1 MAISPF
7 RRRILF
13 LVALGVALP
22 AVMLSGLAVY
32 LTSRIARSIENDTA
46 RYNTYLAQQV
56 AESFELE
63 LMDHLRR
70 AVASAEQVA
79 REGGAPGA
87 IVRALAADGGEF
99 AGPHFVPT
107 ADLSGY
113 SLLIVEGQPLLYA
126 LGDGRHR
133 NQYFC
138 GLLLRSPDGN
148 VTGAGGWWV
157 DPVRFVGGHL
167 EVVVRERLPG
177 NPRAYGGI
185 ELIKRTSI
193 EIFDGRGARIGRV
206 REPGDA
212 RAASTEAM
220 AGPFEKLTVRVSVT
234 SDSPIVWTMRFLKLE
249 LAFALV
255 MGLAIVVA
263 TLFGYVY
270 TVRQIELATLK
281 AGFVSNVTHELK
293 TPIALIRLAIDTLE
307 MKRFRSPEEEGKF
320 LAIIGRETQRLTQL
334 VDNILDFARLEAGRG
349 VFRYDAVDLAP
360 LVRDAVESL
369 KPRLDHLGFQVAMDV
384 PESLPAVQADATT
397 LTHCV
402 LNLLDNAIKYS
413 KVHKELRIAADVR
426 GREVAVSVADR
437 GIGIAPGD
445 RKRIFEKFV
454 RLENGLVHEVRG
466 AGLGLSL
473 VDQIMRAHHGRIEVS
488 STPGEGSTFTLVLP
502 MMAAVP
508 AGTAEPQSRT
518 GT

>member
-1 MAISPF
+1 MAIPPF

-13 LVALGVALP
+13 LMALGVALP
-22 AVMLSGLAVY
+22 AVMLAGLAVY

-70 AVASAEQVA
+70 GVASAEQVA
-79 REGGAPGA
+79 REGGTPGA
-87 IVRALAADGGEF
+87 IIAALASEGGEF
-99 AGPHFVPT
+99 LGAHFVPT

-126 LGDGRHR
+126 AGEGRHR
-133 NQYFC
+133 GQYFC

-148 VTGAGGWWV
+148 VVGAGGWWLNAE
-157 DPVRFVGGHL
+157 RFVGGHL
-167 EVVVRERLPG
+167 DVVLRERLPG

-185 ELIKRTSI
+185 ELIKRASI
-193 EIFDGRGARIGRV
+193 ELLDARGLRIGRV
-206 REPGDA
+206 REPGET
-212 RAASTEAM
+212 RAARTEPM
-220 AGPFEKLTVRVSVT
+220 AGPFENLSVRVSVT
-234 SDSPIVWTMRFLKLE
+234 RDSPIVWTMRFLKLE
-249 LAFALV
+249 LTFALA

-263 TLFGYVY
+263 TLFGYIY
-270 TVRQIELATLK
+270 TVRQLELAQLK

-293 TPIALIRLAIDTLE
+293 TPIALIRLAVETIE

-369 KPRLDHLGFQVAMDV
+369 RPRLDHLGFQVVMEV
-384 PESLPAVQADATT
+384 PETLPPVRADATAM
-397 LTHCV
+397 THCV

-413 KVHKELRIAADVR
+413 KQNKELRIAAGVR
-426 GREVAVSVADR
+426 DRTVIVSVADR

-454 RLENGLVHEVRG
+454 RLESGLVHEVRG

-488 STPGEGSTFTLVLP
+488 STPGDGSTFTLVLP
-502 MMAAVP
+502 MADAGA
-508 AGTAEPQSRT
+508 AGTAEPQSLT